1 MATNDLKVSE
11 AAGKLRVH
19 PETIRVWL
27 REGRFLHAYQ
37 LGRRGGWRIP
47 SDDLTAMKE
56 PAASTSRSDQEGN
69 KMIGGGEATRRL
81 PRTLGMVADES
92 FQASES
98 EAYMHEHRDREH
110 VNVG

>member
-11 AAGKLRVH
+11 AAKELRVH
-19 PETIRVWL
+19 AETVRAWL

-47 SDDLTAMKE
+47 PDDLTTLKE
-56 PAASTSRSDQEGN
+56 QARSASRALHDRDRV
-69 KMIGGGEATRRL
+69 IGGSEAPRRL
-81 PRTLGMVADES
+81 PRTIGVVEDKT

-98 EAYMHEHRDREH
+98 EAYMHEHRDRERATAE
-110 VNVG
+110 